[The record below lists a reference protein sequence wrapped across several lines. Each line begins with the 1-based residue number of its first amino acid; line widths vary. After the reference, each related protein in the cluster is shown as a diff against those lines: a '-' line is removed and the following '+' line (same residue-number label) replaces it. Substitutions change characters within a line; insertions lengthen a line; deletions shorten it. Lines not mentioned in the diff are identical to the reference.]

1 MRDRLD
7 WLAHE
12 GEVAERGRCAAK
24 LSRSSAWPQTTE
36 RTYLIRRSLMFVM
49 RRISDPIQT
58 WHHFRDVSQPDAR
71 AAAKNRYSKNSSAR
85 PTSGGGT
92 VTKQPRC
99 G

>member
-58 WHHFRDVSQPDAR
+58 WHT
-71 AAAKNRYSKNSSAR
+71 
-85 PTSGGGT
+85 TSGTCHNPTHAPQQKIVIRKTRRRDQRAGAGPSQSSH
-92 VTKQPRC
+92 V
-99 G
+99 